1 MAEAD
6 SSSSSSDG
14 EPSPSLASIAEN
26 LQRSAIQSARTV
38 QHSTTN
44 HFRAFQNFLPE
55 AVPQYRTYEDAF
67 VNKVKDN
74 CTPLLLN
81 WERPTAPACKLSSVS
96 KLSAIDATKFNAKGS
111 PSKLK
116 FQDFNAI
123 DVPTTFM
130 IEFGFNNGLMI
141 AKENPAL
148 SAGLAVSGALLAMRV
163 SLVLTSHWLAF
174 ELLMTGKLGL
184 DVTNVIWLGLAPR
197 RFLFRHTLG
206 RFQSEEVRYARTEKN
221 VKDLGLSVDL
231 LKKESVKL
239 LQRTALAEKEMKYG
253 HTELVSAGTQFQ
265 QLAKSAYKVE
275 TRAADLLDKLRYIPS
290 REALVASMASNL
302 KRQRSSLNKRI
313 MKINELGVPV

>member
-38 QHSTTN
+38 QHSTIN

-67 VNKVKDN
+67 VNKVKD
-74 CTPLLLN
+74 
-81 WERPTAPACKLSSVS
+81 
-96 KLSAIDATKFNAKGS
+96 
-111 PSKLK
+111 
-116 FQDFNAI
+116 
-123 DVPTTFM
+123 
-130 IEFGFNNGLMI
+130 GLMI

>member
-1 MAEAD
+1 MDIE
-6 SSSSSSDG
+6 
-14 EPSPSLASIAEN
+14 IAE
-26 LQRSAIQSARTV
+26 L
-38 QHSTTN
+38 
-44 HFRAFQNFLPE
+44 FL
-55 AVPQYRTYEDAF
+55 
-67 VNKVKDN
+67 
-74 CTPLLLN
+74 
-81 WERPTAPACKLSSVS
+81 LS
-96 KLSAIDATKFNAKGS
+96 D
-111 PSKLK
+111 
-116 FQDFNAI
+116 
-123 DVPTTFM
+123 
-130 IEFGFNNGLMI
+130 GLMI

-184 DVTNVIWLGLAPR
+184 DVTNVIWLGLGNMQFTCCNSVTKLLFSTFLASNGTKDMLQEGFCFVIHWVDSKVR
-197 RFLFRHTLG
+197 RYYSVE
-206 RFQSEEVRYARTEKN
+206 QSRCIPYLCSYVRYARTEKN

>member
-1 MAEAD
+1 MTKSQPKDSKNKVGLVRYSGCLFGVSKPSAVQCNHRTIMAEAD

-38 QHSTTN
+38 QHSTIN

-67 VNKVKDN
+67 VNKVKD
-74 CTPLLLN
+74 
-81 WERPTAPACKLSSVS
+81 
-96 KLSAIDATKFNAKGS
+96 
-111 PSKLK
+111 
-116 FQDFNAI
+116 
-123 DVPTTFM
+123 
-130 IEFGFNNGLMI
+130 GLMI

-148 SAGLAVSGALLAMRV
+148 SAGLAVSGALLAMR
-163 SLVLTSHWLAF
+163 
-174 ELLMTGKLGL
+174 
-184 DVTNVIWLGLAPR
+184 APR